1 MTDAVVAARSE
12 SIRKLTNLKS
22 PVPADIDVAQ
32 AASVVKIGTI
42 AAASYGD
49 VCRTYASDVGIGGEE
64 LGLAR
69 GCFAP
74 PAGERARGLVTRLCD
89 VVLDCIQ
96 VVTSGCA
103 R

>member
-42 AAASYGD
+42 AA
-49 VCRTYASDVGIGGEE
+49 
-64 LGLAR
+64 
-69 GCFAP
+69 
-74 PAGERARGLVTRLCD
+74 RA
-89 VVLDCIQ
+89 
-96 VVTSGCA
+96 A
-103 R
+103 